1 MQRLL
6 YSELLKWKKSAD
18 HKPLILQGVRQCG
31 KTWLLKEFGE
41 NEFEDTAYFN
51 FERTTQLVSY
61 FEGDFEPKRIIDT
74 LGLSRNKAIV
84 PGKTLLILDEIQICP
99 RAITSLKYFA
109 EELPELHIAAAG
121 SLLGVSLAQMGKQIS
136 FPVGKV
142 RTLTLYPLN
151 FEEYLLANGYD
162 MLRDKLAASDENDT
176 AASLFEQKLT
186 ELYYQYLITGGMPA
200 AVNTW
205 ISSHNIEEVDTI
217 LSSILSDY
225 EKDFVKY
232 APKNDYPKLTA
243 VWESIPEQLAKENQK
258 FIFSRVK
265 TGARARDLED
275 ALYWL
280 ISAGLIYK
288 VSKAEQPFIPLSAA
302 ADTTNFKIYLS
313 DTGLLR
319 VLSGFEP
326 GAILNMNDQT
336 AYMRGILTENFILTE
351 LISTGHKQ
359 LYFWKAKSAAEV
371 DFLMQSNSTVIPVE
385 VKAGKN
391 IRSRSL
397 TEYRKKYAPKTA
409 VRCSLQPLS
418 VHNDESGTL
427 LSVPNYLVWNLQ
439 KYLRT

>member
-6 YSELLKWKKSAD
+6 YSELLKWKNSANPQ
-18 HKPLILQGVRQCG
+18 PLILQGVRQCG

-41 NEFEDTAYFN
+41 KEFEDTAYFN
-51 FERTTQLVSY
+51 FERTAQLLTC
-61 FEGDFEPKRIIDT
+61 FEGDFNPKRIIDA
-74 LGLSRNKAIV
+74 LGLNRNKAII

-109 EELPELHIAAAG
+109 EEMPKLHIAAAG

-151 FEEYLLANGYD
+151 FEEYLLANGED
-162 MLRDKLAASDENDT
+162 MLHDNLAASDENDT
-176 AASLFEQKLT
+176 TAVLFEQKLT

-200 AVNTW
+200 AVNAW
-205 ISSHNIEEVDTI
+205 ISSHNIEDVDII
-217 LSSILSDY
+217 LTSILSDY

-232 APKNDYPKLTA
+232 APKTDYPKLTA

-288 VSKAEQPFIPLSAA
+288 ISKTEQPYIPLSAA
-302 ADTTNFKIYLS
+302 ADTANFKIYLS

-326 GAILNMNDQT
+326 GVILNMNEQT
-336 AYMRGILTENFILTE
+336 AYMRGLLTENFILTE
-351 LISTGHKQ
+351 LISAGHKQ
-359 LYFWKAKSAAEV
+359 IYFWKAKSEAEV
-371 DFLMQSNSTVIPVE
+371 DFLLQNKSSVIPVE
-385 VKAGKN
+385 VKAGKH

-397 TEYRKKYAPKTA
+397 TEYRKKYSPERA

-418 VHNDESGTL
+418 VHNDEYGTL
-427 LSVPNYLVWNLQ
+427 LSIPNYLVWNLQ
-439 KYLRT
+439 QYLRK